1 MCTVMKMKK
10 FLSVC
15 LLLSCLMLSGCE
27 EKYKYYSTNIVGPF
41 DTITTYITY
50 ASSEEEFNEQ
60 KKLINE
66 KLEYYDKL
74 FDRYTLYEDVNNILT
89 INKAAGKEA
98 VKVEKPIIDLLEV
111 SIQRNKEIS
120 DKVNIAFGSVLEIWH
135 QYREDAEYNFGIGD
149 VPTLSVLKS
158 ASKHTDINSI
168 VIDKEASTVFIKDK
182 DVIIDV
188 GATAKGYAIELVK
201 DDLIAM
207 GVDNFLLSGGGN
219 VASYGQRKIT
229 KQGDFYLDEC
239 RDFYCVGIQSPQSG
253 NFDRSE
259 DDPAYLNEALL
270 VVKGQ
275 SIVTSGDY
283 QRYYEDVNGIKYHH
297 LIDPDSLYPSVHF
310 RSVSIITEDSG
321 YADFLSS
328 AVFLMDYETGLEFVN
343 NLEGVEAIWLLE
355 DGKVRYS
362 NGLKDGHEFYVIDK
376 DRLN

>member
-1 MCTVMKMKK
+1 MKK
-10 FLSVC
+10 FLCLC

-27 EKYKYYSTNIVGPF
+27 GKYEYYSTNIVGPF

-50 ASSEEEFNEQ
+50 ASSEEEFNKQ
-60 KKLINE
+60 KELIE
-66 KLEYYDKL
+66 ERLEYYDKL
-74 FDRYTLYEDVNNILT
+74 FDRYTLYNDVNNILT

-98 VKVEKPIIDLLEV
+98 VKVEKPIIDLLELC
-111 SIQRNKEIS
+111 IQRNKEVS

-135 QYREDAEYNFGIGD
+135 RYRENAEMNFGIGE
-149 VPTLSVLKS
+149 VPTLNDLKN
-158 ASKHTDINSI
+158 AAKHTDINSI
-168 VIDKEASTVFIKDK
+168 VINKDESTVYIKDK

-201 DDLIAM
+201 DELIAS

-219 VASYGQRKIT
+219 VSSHGMRKI
-229 KQGDFYLDEC
+229 KKKGDFYLDEC
-239 RDFYCVGIQSPQSG
+239 EYLYCVGIQSPQSG
-253 NFDRSE
+253 NFDRKP
-259 DDPAYLNEALL
+259 DDPAYNNEALL
-270 VVKGQ
+270 AVSGQ

-283 QRYYEDVNGIKYHH
+283 QRFYVDENGIQYHH
-297 LIDPDSLYPSVHF
+297 LIDPDTLYPSVHF

-343 NLEGVEAIWLLE
+343 SLDGVEAIWLLE
-355 DGKVRYS
+355 DGKIRYS
-362 NGLKDGHEFYVIDK
+362 NGLRDNHEFYVIDK